1 MKKFLALLLSL
12 VMVLALVACGDKK
25 DDTNTDDQD
34 NNEVTDFKVGF
45 IMLHDENSTYDLN
58 FINAAKEACETLGV
72 EYTIVT
78 NVPEGQECYDKA
90 AELADAGC
98 NIIFA
103 DSFGHEDYMIQAA
116 KDFGCEAVLV
126 GRGEAI
132 LQALKDQGIE
142 TLPKGVEIA
151 NADDVVDMHDDPAT
165 VVKKKKDSSM
175 VVGLT
180 MLKEG
185 GGDAFVS
192 AGSTGALLSAATLI
206 VRRVKGIRRAAMGPQ
221 IPTKTGRE
229 CVLIDCG
236 ATADCTPE
244 FLLQFAFMGSY
255 YAEKVLGI
263 ENPRVALLNIGAEDS
278 KGGELQKA
286 VYPLL
291 KQAGEAGK
299 INFTGNIEARDV
311 PLGGADVVVS
321 DGFSGNILLKGIEGT
336 ALFMASMMKDMFKKN
351 LLTKLAALLCMDGVK
366 AFKKKMDYRETGGT
380 ALIGLSKPVIKA
392 HGSSDALA
400 IRNAIRQAIGAVEA
414 DVAATL
420 AANMDH
426 MVIPKEYQH
435 AE

>member
-1 MKKFLALLLSL
+1 MRILVDAMGGDNAPAAAALG
-12 VMVLALVACGDKK
+12 A
-25 DDTNTDDQD
+25 
-34 NNEVTDFKVGF
+34 
-45 IMLHDENSTYDLN
+45 IR
-58 FINAAKEACETLGV
+58 
-72 EYTIVT
+72 
-78 NVPEGQECYDKA
+78 A
-90 AELADAGC
+90 AEALGT
-98 NIIFA
+98 
-103 DSFGHEDYMIQAA
+103 EV
-116 KDFGCEAVLV
+116 VLV
-126 GRGEAI
+126 GRGEEI
-132 LQALKDQGIE
+132 LKALADHQIQ

-165 VVKKKKDSSM
+165 VLKKKPQSSM
-175 VVGLT
+175 VVGLQ
-180 MLKEG
+180 MLRDG

-192 AGSTGALLSAATLI
+192 AGSTGALLSAATLT
-206 VRRVKGIRRAAMGPQ
+206 VRRVKGIRRAAMGPI
-221 IPTKTGRE
+221 IPTATGS
-229 CVLIDCG
+229 VMLIDCG

-291 KQAGEAGK
+291 KQAGEAGA

>member
-1 MKKFLALLLSL
+1 MRILVDAMGGDNAPDQIALG
-12 VMVLALVACGDKK
+12 A
-25 DDTNTDDQD
+25 
-34 NNEVTDFKVGF
+34 
-45 IMLHDENSTYDLN
+45 
-58 FINAAKEACETLGV
+58 
-72 EYTIVT
+72 
-78 NVPEGQECYDKA
+78 
-90 AELADAGC
+90 
-98 NIIFA
+98 
-103 DSFGHEDYMIQAA
+103 IQAA

-185 GGDAFVS
+185 GGDAFVP

-336 ALFMASMMKDMFKKN
+336 ALFMASMMKGMFKKN

-380 ALIGLSKPVIKA
+380 ALIGLNKPVIKA

-414 DVAATL
+414 DVAGTL
-420 AANMDH
+420 AANIDH
-426 MVIPKEYQH
+426 MVVPKGYQH

>member
-1 MKKFLALLLSL
+1 MRILVDAMGGDNAPDQIALG
-12 VMVLALVACGDKK
+12 A
-25 DDTNTDDQD
+25 
-34 NNEVTDFKVGF
+34 
-45 IMLHDENSTYDLN
+45 
-58 FINAAKEACETLGV
+58 
-72 EYTIVT
+72 
-78 NVPEGQECYDKA
+78 
-90 AELADAGC
+90 
-98 NIIFA
+98 
-103 DSFGHEDYMIQAA
+103 IQAA
-116 KDFGCEAVLV
+116 KDFGCEVVLV

-132 LQALKDQGIE
+132 LRALKDQGIE

-151 NADDVVDMHDDPAT
+151 NADDRRGYARRSGDGR
-165 VVKKKKDSSM
+165 KKEK
-175 VVGLT
+175 GFQHGRGPEYA
-180 MLKEG
+180 EG
-185 GGDAFVS
+185 GRRRRVRLRRLDP
-192 AGSTGALLSAATLI
+192 GALLSAATLTI
-206 VRRVKGIRRAAMGPQ
+206 RRVKGIRRAAMAPQ

-229 CVLIDCG
+229 AVLIDCG

-291 KQAGEAGK
+291 KQAGEAGA

-311 PLGGADVVVS
+311 PLGGADVVVA

-351 LLTKLAALLCMDGVK
+351 VLTKLAALLCMDGVK